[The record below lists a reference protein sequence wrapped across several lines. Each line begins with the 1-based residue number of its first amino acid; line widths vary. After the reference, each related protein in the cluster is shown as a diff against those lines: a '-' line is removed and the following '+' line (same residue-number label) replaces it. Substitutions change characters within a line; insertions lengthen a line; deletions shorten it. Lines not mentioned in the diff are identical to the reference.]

1 MLHKDMYEKIVNCFN
16 PKNMRELK
24 TVKVYVRKISVVNK
38 RFYNVCKAKLRKLK
52 RMDEL
57 RLKYNKYNSEEN
69 EFPQL
74 LDAVFTGCRLP
85 YSSHSVDKYSSQVKD
100 DIVEIIELM
109 PSSINCSV
117 GTLIYRNNVT
127 VLAAASFNLS
137 IPDKIIQLFLE
148 RGADPF
154 KKYDYNGAKI
164 TILKDLQEGFKK
176 RLDIIK
182 LFVKNK
188 EVLTI

>member
-38 RFYNVCKAKLRKLK
+38 RFYNVCKEKLKKFK

-74 LDAVFTGCRLP
+74 LDAVFTGCVYP
-85 YSSHSVDKYSSQVKD
+85 YASHSVNEYSSEVKE
-100 DIVEIIELM
+100 DIIELIELM

-117 GTLIYRNNVT
+117 GSLIYRNNVT

-137 IPDKIIQLFLE
+137 IPDKIIQLLLE

-164 TILKDLQEGFKK
+164 TILKDLKVDHEERLKVVNSFIKK
-176 RLDIIK
+176 
-182 LFVKNK
+182 
-188 EVLTI
+188 